1 MLTITVP
8 PELAVRLAEEAVR
21 RGTTP
26 ELLALEGVRRVVP
39 SDPSPVPPP
48 DSLLAF
54 LAGHV
59 GSVAGSDE
67 PLSQDC
73 GKSFADGLPARLVL
87 TPL

>member
-39 SDPSPVPPP
+39 PDSAPVPPP
-48 DSLLAF
+48 DPLLSF

-59 GSVAGSDE
+59 GSVAGSDQ

-73 GKSFADGLPARLVL
+73 GKTFADGLAAGRAAR
-87 TPL
+87 P

>member
-39 SDPSPVPPP
+39 PDPVPPP
-48 DSLLAF
+48 DSLLTF

-59 GSVAGSDE
+59 GSVAGSDQ

-73 GKSFADGLPARLVL
+73 GKTFADGLAAGRAAR
-87 TPL
+87 P